1 MRGICKKVFIY
12 SGSLLLL
19 LSSCSS
25 FRYEEE
31 LVEAYYNLGNAYS
44 DLGMLDDSASVF
56 IRALQIDPSFPS
68 AAYNLG
74 IVHIQ
79 SGAYKQGI
87 DVLTDLLKR
96 NPGNTVI
103 MKILAWGFF
112 KKGDIHQAIEVY
124 DSILVIDSYNVDVL
138 NNITILMMKDSMY
151 KEAYPYL
158 VRLESIEDANIN
170 TLYNLGIAEREL
182 SLSSG
187 ALWFESAH
195 IKDKSVKEYLIALI
209 DALKTERSY
218 SSVIEYYD
226 ALLEI
231 DPDPVL
237 FFDKAFILLTAIED
251 YSLGIPAL
259 EKAMEGGFSDLERI
273 DELKFYPD
281 LLDRDRILSVFISY
295 PIQSP
300 AIPGQSPEIPEEV
313 SSGEPGVTLPEEPGV
328 PD

>member
-1 MRGICKKVFIY
+1 
-12 SGSLLLL
+12 
-19 LSSCSS
+19 
-25 FRYEEE
+25 
-31 LVEAYYNLGNAYS
+31 
-44 DLGMLDDSASVF
+44 MLDDSASVF

-79 SGAYKQGI
+79 SGAYKQGL
-87 DVLTDLLKR
+87 DVLNDLLKR
-96 NPGNTVI
+96 NPENTVV
-103 MKILAWGFF
+103 MKILAWGYY

-124 DSILVIDSYNVDVL
+124 DSILGIDSYNMDVL
-138 NNITILMMKDSMY
+138 NNITILMIHDAMY

-158 VRLESIEDANIN
+158 VRLESIEDVNSN

-187 ALWFESAH
+187 AMWFESAYNN
-195 IKDKSVKEYLIALI
+195 DKSVKEYLIALI
-209 DALKTERSY
+209 DALKIERSY

-226 ALLEI
+226 ALLEMN
-231 DPDPVL
+231 PNPVL

-273 DELKFYPD
+273 DELKSYPD

-300 AIPGQSPEIPEEV
+300 AIPEQESL
-313 SSGEPGVTLPEEPGV
+313 GESEVTLPDDPGALN
-328 PD
+328 